1 MASRTPL
8 ISIALV
14 LALTGL
20 ARWAPSVA
28 DQGVGELAQA
38 PMNAQATIKP
48 ALIMAVDDSNS
59 MMFEVM
65 LAGIRDGESA
75 WIPASRA
82 FGGTTAAACASN
94 NNCYL
99 FLFPH
104 SGYNAA
110 FPAGAP
116 PPFDSMGLFRWPAF
130 NREYFNPT
138 VRYDPWIGSDGVR
151 WANATIT
158 DTRADPR
165 AGNTGNA
172 VSYNLEVNRQV
183 AGEGFLMLNNMT
195 VPAGAVVRTAPNTQ
209 CIAVRD
215 GTPNFAVN
223 TGGTWQNVTKD
234 FRIVGECMLGVSYYV
249 PTFYLMTATPVAGV
263 DLPVGYGYL
272 PAKVTAVTALNVPNN
287 TLYRYEIRS
296 ANFSTT
302 AQYTAAMQNFAN
314 WFQYRRNRLLST
326 IGAMRDSMDG
336 IRDLR
341 VGYFTIN
348 GRNDVTMHDTST
360 TAGRLALYTDN
371 FNALV
376 PNGGTP
382 NRDAVAYLGE
392 QFRRVGGSE
401 VPVISACQKNIGVL
415 FTDGY
420 TNANTGPI
428 GYGNTDGALG
438 APFADIHADTIA
450 DIATA
455 YYSGNGTP
463 LRTDGAFATLQGRVP
478 VADEACA
485 NAAANPSVDCQRNLH
500 MNFYGITLGAVGKI
514 YGQNADSTRDPY
526 TFPPPWSAVHPR
538 TVDTGEVIDE
548 LWHATINGRGRMF
561 NVSSPDQITQAM
573 REVLSSVG
581 NAASPSANIGSTG
594 TRLGSGSLS
603 VQPNYAATNNGTD
616 WYGRLIASTVGFDT
630 ATKSATLT
638 EKWRAETQLVGRSGS
653 RAIRFARAN
662 GTVKPKVEAFL
673 PAAFTGTGLETY
685 NELCADTLSPCKGL
699 YDQLRA
705 PATALP
711 LLATYPS
718 SAQMIQYLR
727 GDRTLEGDA
736 DRTNLRLRRRTTL
749 LGDIV
754 NSDVVISAR
763 GDDYGHGNLY
773 TNGKYDELNYAAYL
787 KSKYATQTSM
797 VYAGANDGMLHAF
810 NGDTGSETFA
820 YIPTTSL
827 GHMGNLLFPFDRS
840 RTAQLHQHR
849 YYVDGPVVV
858 SDVYDGSWKTAL
870 VASSGAGGKNVF
882 ALDVTAQSSSPA
894 VMWELSDKVT
904 ANDSTG
910 VPIQNRLGYVLGR
923 PVVVPVADA
932 SGVKWKAILGNGY
945 NSTRGKAALLV
956 VDMSTGAVTSIEASE
971 AEVTASNGLGN
982 LVAIDQWQ
990 GRSKNRGR
998 DGLVDTVYAADQHGS
1013 VWKFDLRDYSLALG
1027 GKPLYTARDRA
1038 NKRQPIIGGLEV
1050 SAAGSGA
1057 MVFFGTGSYSFTADA
1072 TDTSMQTVYGILD
1085 SGVAVSG
1092 RGALQQQFIRSE
1104 TGGMR
1109 SASRTIGGLNT
1120 RGWYL
1125 DLGLDANGDGTTV
1138 ARGERFLGYP
1148 RLQNGILFFLTY
1160 TPNTD
1165 IGGVGC
1171 ALGGDNYLYGLDAL
1185 SGAARLQDTR
1195 MQSIDGTAPP
1205 EGTAAMKT
1213 DTGGSGAAKEL
1224 ATFLTSNSDPA
1235 VAPGDDKPPPTQ
1247 CSVILQAPGAP
1258 SLYMLRPCGRLS
1270 WRQIR

>member
-1 MASRTPL
+1 MASRTSL
-8 ISIALV
+8 ISVALV

-38 PMNAQATIKP
+38 PMNAQATVKP

-59 MMFEVM
+59 MMFEIM

-75 WIPASRA
+75 WIPSTRV
-82 FGGTTAAACASN
+82 FGGTTNAICATY
-94 NNCYL
+94 NNCYSY
-99 FLFPH
+99 LFPH
-104 SGYNAA
+104 TGYNAA
-110 FPAGAP
+110 FSAGSP

-138 VRYDPWIGSDGVR
+138 VRYDPWLSWDGMR
-151 WANATIT
+151 WANANVA

-165 AGNTGNA
+165 PGNPGHG
-172 VSYNLEVNRQV
+172 VSYNLANNRQV
-183 AGEGFLMLNNMT
+183 AGEGFLMLVNMT
-195 VPAGAVVRTAPNTQ
+195 VPAGALIRTEPNTQ
-209 CIAVRD
+209 CTAIRD
-215 GTPNFAVN
+215 GGTNFAVN
-223 TGGTWQNVTKD
+223 TNGAWQSVTRD
-234 FRIVGECMLGVSYYV
+234 FRIVAECILGVSYYV
-249 PTFYLMTATPVAGV
+249 PTFYLNTATPVAGV
-263 DLPVGYGYL
+263 DLPTGYGYL
-272 PAKVTAVTALNVPNN
+272 PAKVTKVTALNVPNN

-296 ANFSTT
+296 ANFSTS
-302 AQYTAAMQNFAN
+302 AQYNAAMQNFAN

-326 IGAMRDSMDG
+326 VGAMQESMEG

-348 GRNDVTMHDTST
+348 NRTDVTMHDTAT
-360 TAGRLALYTDN
+360 DAGRLALYTQN

-376 PNGGTP
+376 PNGATP
-382 NRDAVAYLGE
+382 NRNAVAHLGE
-392 QFRRVGGSE
+392 QFRRPGGSE
-401 VPVISACQKNIGVL
+401 APVVSACQKNIGLL

-420 TNANTGPI
+420 TNANTGPV
-428 GYGNTDGALG
+428 GYGNTDEKLG
-438 APFADIHADTIA
+438 QPFADTHADTIA

-463 LRTDGAFATLQGRVP
+463 LRVDGAFAKLRGRVP
-478 VADEACA
+478 VAEEACE
-485 NAAANPSVDCQRNLH
+485 NPGANPSVDCQRDLH
-500 MNFYGITLGAVGKI
+500 MNFYGITLGAVGRI
-514 YGQNADSTRDPY
+514 YGQNVNSTNDPY
-526 TFPPPWSAVHPR
+526 AFPPAWGTVNPR

-548 LWHATINGRGRMF
+548 LWHGTINGRGRMF
-561 NVSSPDQITQAM
+561 NVSSPDQIGQAM

-581 NAASPSANIGSTG
+581 SASSPSANIGSTG
-594 TRLGSGSLS
+594 TRLGSNSLS
-603 VQPNYAATNNGTD
+603 VQPSYAATNNSTD
-616 WYGRLIASTVGFDT
+616 WYGRLIASNVGFDAT
-630 ATKSATLT
+630 TKSTTLT

-685 NELCADTLSPCKGL
+685 TELCSDTLSPCKGL
-699 YDQLRA
+699 YDQLR
-705 PATALP
+705 PSATA
-711 LLATYPS
+711 AHPS
-718 SAQMIQYLR
+718 STQMIQYLR
-727 GDRTLEGDA
+727 GDRTLEGDV
-736 DRTNLRLRRRTTL
+736 DKVNLRLRRRTTL

-754 NSDVVISAR
+754 NSDVVVSAR
-763 GDDYGHGNLY
+763 DDDYGHRDLY

-787 KSKYATQTSM
+787 KTKYASQTSM

-820 YIPTTSL
+820 YIPTASL

-840 RTAQLHQHR
+840 RTSQIYQHR

-858 SDVYDGSWKTAL
+858 SDVYDAGWKTAL
-870 VASSGAGGKNVF
+870 VASTGAGGRNVF
-882 ALDVTAQSSSPA
+882 ALDVTAQGSTPA
-894 VMWELSDKVT
+894 VLWELSDKVT
-904 ANDSTG
+904 INDSTG
-910 VPIQNRLGYVLGR
+910 VAIQNRLGHVLGR

-932 SGVKWKAILGNGY
+932 SGVKWKAIFGNGY
-945 NSTRGKAALLV
+945 NSPRGKAALMV
-956 VDMSTGAVTSIEASE
+956 VDMATGAVTSIEASE

-982 LVAIDQWQ
+982 LVAIDYWQ
-990 GRSKNRGR
+990 GRTKTRGR

-1027 GKPLYTARDRA
+1027 GKPLYTARDKG

-1050 SAAGSGA
+1050 SAAGSGV

-1072 TDTSMQTVYGILD
+1072 NDTSMQTVYGILD
-1085 SGVAVSG
+1085 GGVPVAG
-1092 RGALQQQFIRSE
+1092 RSALQQQFLRSD
-1104 TGGMR
+1104 TDGVR
-1109 SASRTIGGLNT
+1109 SASQTVGGLNK

-1125 DLGLDANGDGTTV
+1125 DLGVDAKGDGTAV
-1138 ARGERFLGYP
+1138 AKGERFLGYP
-1148 RLQNGILFFLTY
+1148 RLQRGVLFFLTY

-1165 IGGVGC
+1165 VGGVGC

-1195 MQSIDGTAPP
+1195 MQSIDGKAPAN
-1205 EGTAAMKT
+1205 GTGALKT
-1213 DTGGSGAAKEL
+1213 ETSGSGAAKDL
-1224 ATFLTSNSDPA
+1224 AVFLTSNSDPS
-1235 VAPGDDKPPPTQ
+1235 VKPGDDKPPPTQ
-1247 CSVILQAPGAP
+1247 CSVVLQAPGADA
-1258 SLYMLRPCGRLS
+1258 LYMLRPCGRLS

>member
-8 ISIALV
+8 ISVALV

-28 DQGVGELAQA
+28 DQGAGELAQA

-48 ALIMAVDDSNS
+48 ALIMAVDDSGS
-59 MMFEVM
+59 MSFDI
-65 LAGIRDGESA
+65 LIPGIRDGQSKWIVSA
-75 WIPASRA
+75 KT
-82 FGGTTAAACASN
+82 FGGTEETVCTTVM
-94 NNCYL
+94 NCY
-99 FLFPH
+99 FYLFPH
-104 SGYNAA
+104 EGFNTA
-110 FPAGAP
+110 FPAGYALAP
-116 PPFDSMGLFRWPAF
+116 LDSAALFRASEV
-130 NREYFNPT
+130 NTSYFNPLL
-138 VRYDPWIGSDGVR
+138 RYEPWINPDGTR
-151 WANATIT
+151 TPNAVIAQ
-158 DTRADPR
+158 TRADIRSNQPESNVVYDMTNYR
-165 AGNTGNA
+165 VDASEMFVVYDGMTIPANTWVNTPATTPCVIRNA
-172 VSYNLEVNRQV
+172 NGSI
-183 AGEGFLMLNNMT
+183 
-195 VPAGAVVRTAPNTQ
+195 RT
-209 CIAVRD
+209 
-215 GTPNFAVN
+215 NFVN
-223 TGGTWQNVTKD
+223 TGGQWQQLTADVT
-234 FRIVGECMLGVSYYV
+234 LAGVSCLIAFAYFP
-249 PTFYLMTATPVAGV
+249 PTFYTTRNNNL
-263 DLPVGYGYL
+263 LPPNYGYR
-272 PAKVTAVTALNVPNN
+272 ADRIVEVDALNMGKVRKYQILPG
-287 TLYRYEIRS
+287 
-296 ANFSTT
+296 NFDST
-302 AQYTAAMQNFAN
+302 AQYNAAIQNFAN

-326 IGAMRDSMDG
+326 IGAMTDSMDG

-348 GRNDVTMHDTST
+348 NRTNVTMYDTG
-360 TAGRLALYTDN
+360 TADGRTGLYTQG
-371 FNALV
+371 FHTLKAK
-376 PNGGTP
+376 GGTP

-401 VPVISACQKNIGVL
+401 VPVISACQRNVGLL

-420 TNANTGPI
+420 TNSKTGPV
-428 GYGNTDGALG
+428 GYGNTDSGLG
-438 APFADIHADTIA
+438 APYADIHDDTMA

-463 LRTDGAFATLQGRVP
+463 LRVDGAFASLRGRVP
-478 VADEACA
+478 VSEEVCRDPAG
-485 NAAANPSVDCQRNLH
+485 NPSVDCQRNLH
-500 MNFYGITLGAVGKI
+500 MNFYGITLGAAGLI
-514 YGQNADSTRDPY
+514 YGPHNPNQTNDPY
-526 TFPPPWSAVHPR
+526 KFPPTWSATNPR
-538 TVDTGEVIDE
+538 TVDDGNVIDE
-548 LWHATINGRGRMF
+548 LWHATINGRGKMF
-561 NVSSPDQITQAM
+561 NARSPDQITMAM
-573 REVLSSVG
+573 REVLSSADG
-581 NAASPSANIGSTG
+581 GASPSASIGSTG
-594 TRLGSGSLS
+594 TRLGSNSLS
-603 VQPNYAATNNGTD
+603 VQPSYAATNSSTD
-616 WYGRLIASTVGFDT
+616 WHSRLIASTVGFDT
-630 ATKSATLT
+630 TTKSATLT
-638 EKWRAETQLVGRSGS
+638 EKWRAETQLVGRSAT

-685 NELCADTLSPCKGL
+685 NELCADALSPCKGL

-718 SAQMIQYLR
+718 SAEMIQYLR

-773 TNGKYDELNYAAYL
+773 TNGKYDELKYAAYL

-990 GRSKNRGR
+990 GRTKNRGR

-1050 SAAGSGA
+1050 SAAGSGV

-1092 RGALQQQFIRSE
+1092 RSALQQQFIRSE

-1205 EGTAAMKT
+1205 EGTGAMKT

-1235 VAPGDDKPPPTQ
+1235 VAPGDDQPPPTQ